1 MILFDKHDP
10 KKAKKNQEKHE
21 GVTFEEGET
30 VLYDNDALTIIDN
43 ESDPAEERAV
53 TTGMS
58 ASGRVLVVA
67 YTYRGER
74 VRSSRRAKQNQGN
87 EGTTATDEK

>member
-10 KKAKKNQEKHE
+10 SRAKENQEKHE

-43 ESDPAEERAV
+43 ESDPNEERLV
-53 TTGMS
+53 STG
-58 ASGRVLVVA
+58 
-67 YTYRGER
+67 
-74 VRSSRRAKQNQGN
+74 
-87 EGTTATDEK
+87 

>member
-10 KKAKKNQEKHE
+10 GKAKKNREKHE

-30 VLYDNDALTIIDN
+30 VLYDNDALTILDN
-43 ESDPAEERAV
+43 ESDPTEERAV

-58 ASGRVLVVA
+58 ARGRILVVV

-74 VRSSRRAKQNQGN
+74 IRIISARKADPNEREEYSRI
-87 EGTTATDEK
+87 